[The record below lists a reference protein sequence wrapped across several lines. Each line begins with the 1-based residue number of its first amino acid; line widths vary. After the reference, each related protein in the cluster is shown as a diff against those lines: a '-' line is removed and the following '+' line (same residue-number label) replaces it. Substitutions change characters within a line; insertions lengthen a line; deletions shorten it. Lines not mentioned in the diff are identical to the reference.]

1 MATSKKTTKTNPF
14 SPDLMGYIK
23 EGQKE
28 RQRFMDLSEDIRKI
42 SPKDSFPHFYIYSQA
57 GLGKSYTVKKTFENA
72 GIKNYSIING
82 GLTMNGFINE
92 IAVIVRQLK
101 KNEHYYVYLEDCTG
115 LFNNEENCNIMK
127 NVLRDEKTISYHKNP
142 TKILGDATAVQRE
155 ALTYFMSDNNG
166 INIPTDKLIFIFTSN
181 RKLPTQDEIRRP
193 IDNDLYAIRSRVN
206 PVDFYMKP
214 TTMWGYITDII
225 LSSPNILK
233 SVPQKVKE
241 EACQFLM
248 DNWSIFNSRSIREME
263 RMIEKYV
270 KYPKDYKTKWTN
282 EFIKK

>member
-1 MATSKKTTKTNPF
+1 MPTIKKVVPF
-14 SPDLMGYIK
+14 NEELMGYIK
-23 EGQKE
+23 AGQAE
-28 RQRFMDLSEDIRKI
+28 RQRFMDLSEDIKRI

-57 GLGKSYTVKKTFENA
+57 GLGKSHTVKSTFEKAN
-72 GIKNYSIING
+72 IKNYSIING

-92 IAVIVRQLK
+92 ISVIVRQLK

-127 NVLRDEKTISYHKNP
+127 NVLRDEKKISYHKNP
-142 TKILGDATAVQRE
+142 TKILNDANPVQRE
-155 ALTYFMSDNNG
+155 ALTYFMSDSNG

-181 RKLPTQDEIRRP
+181 RKLPTQDEIRKN

-225 LSSPNILK
+225 LSSPYLPK
-233 SVPQKVKE
+233 SIPQKIKE
-241 EACQFLM
+241 EACLFLW
-248 DNWSIFNSRSIREME
+248 DNWTNFNSRSIREME

-270 KYPKDYKTKWTN
+270 KYPKDYKTKWSN

>member
-1 MATSKKTTKTNPF
+1 MTKLKETTSFF
-14 SPDLMGYIK
+14 SEELKVFIE
-23 EGQKE
+23 EGKKE
-28 RQRFMDLSEDIRKI
+28 RQRFLDLSEDIKRI
-42 SPKDSFPHFYIYSQA
+42 SPNDSFPHFYIYSQA
-57 GLGKSYTVKKTFENA
+57 GLGKSYTVKSTFEKA
-72 GIKNYSIING
+72 GIKNYTIING

-101 KNEHYYVYLEDCTG
+101 KNEHFYVYLEDCTG

-127 NVLRDEKTISYHKNP
+127 NVLRDEKKISYHKNP
-142 TKILGDATAVQRE
+142 TKILGDATPLQRE

-166 INIPTDKLIFIFTSN
+166 INIPTNKLIFIFTSN
-181 RKLPTQDEIRRP
+181 RKLPTQDEIRRN

-225 LSSPNILK
+225 LTSPNIPK
-233 SVPQKVKE
+233 SIPQTIKVQ
-241 EACQFLM
+241 ACQFLW
-248 DNWSIFNSRSIREME
+248 DNWSNFNSRSIREME
-263 RMIEKYV
+263 RMIEKYE
-270 KYPKDYKTKWTN
+270 KYPKDYMNKWSN